1 MKKAVK
7 RMLKSGLCGLL
18 IMAMCFTSVMLPE
31 MTALAAPTDAESSLN
46 EETEGNEAGEE
57 EITEEGSSEKETEND
72 KDINTDDSEDTE
84 KDGEEETS
92 QETNEEEN
100 TSDSEEIVTDTE
112 DTEKETPVTESIK
125 NTAAEKLAESEKTS
139 KASDETVTEYIV
151 NGDFGNSEG
160 ELEWTDGKLG
170 AWELTD
176 SYWDSVDVKT
186 DSWAA
191 NVTSQSEDNGEYG
204 FAITYNDDYTLELK
218 QAVDTLPVGA
228 YQMTAYVKGSSDYTT
243 TVQLFQGTAYG
254 EEATVSG
261 EWTKI
266 TYEFEIEAEQTA
278 YEVGIAVTS
287 ENGAWIC
294 VDDISLIQAD
304 DNQEEAEESEE
315 AVNVTFYYYAGET
328 AGEVGLYYWG
338 SDVASTASAADWYV
352 WAAGDTYL
360 MTEEEESPGWYS
372 IPLTF
377 TNAGSNAGIQVYD
390 SADKSSALAVYDS
403 WNNTDIFTA
412 LVSGEADSYA
422 VKNGYCYQQ
431 EAVAIIMRNIT
442 LYVYDEEGTPV
453 IRSGS
458 ELSYADEST
467 GTVGTLTADTYE
479 GDSNNYYYSMTSEED
494 HENWYS
500 LTFSAPAA
508 ESGSEICELYRKS
521 GSEYSWVKN
530 FMNGETGND
539 CEADFSQAFA
549 GNVYYKNGVFYE
561 SIDLAEGIT
570 GAMLKELLTQ
580 AGALY
585 EKGEDAY
592 ESGFADF
599 STELNN
605 ANELAYPEGGDA
617 ISDDAMSDEIT
628 AAYEALTAAMEGL
641 VEKTAVVTFYYYI
654 GSTEDEIGITF
665 WGSNITSE
673 ADTTTS
679 WHAWGG
685 SDTTYIMTAVSGYPG
700 WYSVPLAFP
709 NERDASGFSI
719 HKSGAPS
726 SAVYEC
732 SKEWKSTEVYAEL
745 ISGEAE
751 AYAVKGGRCY
761 KGEELITALMR
772 NVTFY
777 VYQEEGTPAVG
788 ADGEISYVNESD
800 GTVNVLTASSQAGNL
815 YFYDMTADSDEN
827 WYYIQLSA
835 PLSDKSWGLYTYSDS
850 VYEPVIMFTEGEAGE
865 GEVDFTPVFAGNIYY
880 KDGEFKASKALT
892 LSDLKKLVEKA
903 EALKEEDYKEGFS
916 AFQTALTAAKALLQ
930 NAEEGT
936 EVTDEEIKTAYE
948 NLEAAM
954 KALVPFPQ
962 NAEKISVE
970 RVALD
975 SDFITGADLSSYVA
989 LKESGVVF
997 KDSDGNPLSDSE
1009 FFEMLAEGGTNW
1021 VRIRVWNDPY
1031 NGNGQ
1036 GYGGGNSD
1044 LEKAILIGRLATNAG
1059 MRVLID
1065 FHYSDFW
1072 ADPAKQKAPKAWE
1085 DYTIEEKAAAVYD
1098 FTLESLQTLKNSG
1111 VDVGMVQVGN
1121 ETNNGICGET
1131 TANWANMAEIFN
1143 AGSRAVRD
1151 FDENCLVAVHFADPE
1166 SGFGAIA
1173 GNLNAYNVDYDVFA
1187 SSYYPFWHEGADD
1200 VGTDHLTQ
1208 NLIDQLTNIA
1218 QTYNKKVMVAE
1229 TSWTTTW
1236 EDGDGHEN
1244 TAPRTSGQDLDYAI
1258 SLQGQ
1263 ANEVRDVIAAVN
1275 SVNDTVSGAG
1285 IGVFYWEPAWLSTYY
1300 VYKADGSI
1308 DQSLYKKNKELWE
1321 KYGSGWAA
1329 SYSAEY
1335 DPTDAGLWY
1344 GGSAIDNQAWFDFD
1358 GTALETAKIYSYI
1371 RTGAES
1377 SAPKSIDYV
1386 NTKLFAEVRIGD
1398 EIDFEEIAGQV
1409 KITFNDGT
1417 TKTGNDENIT
1427 VTWEQEKLAQ
1437 VTTDKAGA
1445 YTVTGSVVC
1454 TYETDEA
1461 GTEITEKYQLT
1472 LSIQVLPAGNILV
1485 NPGFESGTDSWT
1497 FSDGTCS
1504 VTSEDTHGGSK
1515 GAHFYSSNPL
1525 SFTVSQTVNDLEPG
1539 VYTFGG
1545 YIQGGNADEEDLQS
1559 AFAEVYYADGT
1570 LKIRYEETCS
1580 LNGWLNW
1587 SNPEVKG
1594 ITVSEGEYLVVG
1606 MEVNASIGGAWG
1618 TIDDLYLYGS
1628 YAINIDTMK
1637 NGTVTVSNLE
1647 AVSGEIVHI
1656 TATPKKGYL
1665 LEALTVSG
1673 SSVEKAILTGDL
1685 GEASYEAYEDAEKG
1699 GVSKVTYDNVDGTL
1713 EASFAMPDGSVTIGA
1728 VYKSVLEN
1736 APIALTDENILINGL
1751 GTGLE
1756 EGQKY
1761 IADQKYTGQKLQPS
1775 IEITY
1780 YGYKLT
1786 ASDYS
1791 VTYTNNKGK
1800 ATETTTATIT
1810 LKGKGKFTGTRK
1822 ITFDIVP
1829 DDRLSLAAKKGITVT
1844 FKDYDKVSSKQVYS
1858 YYYTGADIEPEVEIT
1873 IPGEGENAVTL
1884 EKDVDYTLHYQNN
1897 SKVGTATVIVIA
1909 AEGSDKVKGSVT
1921 KTFKI
1926 EKCPVSRLS
1935 ISKPS
1940 GGTYTGSKLTPK
1952 ITVKYGN
1959 TVLQKDKDYSLT
1971 YTNNTKPGTAYIKV
1985 TGKGNYTGST
1995 TTYKDS
2001 ETKISFTISKK
2012 SIADV
2017 DVTVTAGLLTY
2028 NKGKDLAPKITVK
2041 SGSKE
2046 LTNKQYS
2053 IAKIV
2058 KVKNAEGK
2066 ACSEVIY
2073 DANNEDA
2080 TKRAAKY
2087 AKVKDIGTYKV
2098 TLAGVESN
2106 YYTGTKTV
2114 LFSVADKSQLISN
2127 AAIKITDQLYTGDKI
2142 ELTESDIT
2150 ISVGS
2155 GKKKEYLTMGEDYKI
2170 LSYSNNV
2177 KAGKSASV
2185 TIQGIG
2191 DYTGTKTQTFKI
2203 KTRTIAYDA
2212 SSNEKDSA
2220 KGYISYQFLSNDEF
2234 GAERPYTG
2242 YKLTP
2247 ELKIYST
2254 NGTKTKLLTKGVD
2267 YTIAYKNNEKAGSEA
2282 AVTIKGKGSYSGS
2295 VTIPGV
2301 FTVKDV
2307 TLDDFV
2313 ISVDPVTYTGKEI
2326 KPAVKFIYKETGT
2339 QVTLKAGTAYTVSY
2353 KNNKQSSSKIQT
2365 SKVETNNEITEK
2377 YSGPYMVITEKGLNK
2392 NGSTKKGAANP
2403 KKSLTVA
2410 FTITTASV
2418 TAANVSNISV
2428 QTYAGKAVTP
2438 TVTVKVGG
2446 RNLKAGT
2453 DYIVTYSNNNKC
2465 GKATATVTGIGN
2477 YSGTAEK
2484 EFLIK

>member
-18 IMAMCFTSVMLPE
+18 IVAMCFTSVMLPE
-31 MTALAAPTDAESSLN
+31 MTALAAQTGTESSLN
-46 EETEGNEAGEE
+46 EEPEGNEADEE
-57 EITEEGSSEKETEND
+57 VTTEEPEEGHSEKETEND
-72 KDINTDDSEDTE
+72 KDINTNDSEDTDE
-84 KDGEEETS
+84 GEGEETPQEET
-92 QETNEEEN
+92 EEEDD
-100 TSDSEEIVTDTE
+100 TSDSEEEVSETGDA
-112 DTEKETPVTESIK
+112 EKGTSVEGSAK
-125 NTAAEKLAESEKTS
+125 NTAADKLNESEKES
-139 KASDETVTEYIV
+139 KASDETVTDYIV
-151 NGDFGNSEG
+151 DGDFGNSEG

-176 SYWDSVDVKT
+176 SYWDSVTVKC
-186 DSWAA
+186 DAWAA
-191 NVTSQSEDNGEYG
+191 NVESQSEDNGEYG

-218 QAVDTLPVGA
+218 QAVDTLPQGA
-228 YQMTAYVKGSSDYTT
+228 YQMTAYVKGGSDDTT

-254 EEATVSG
+254 EENTVSG

-266 TYEFEIEAEQTA
+266 TYEFEIETEQTD

-294 VDDISLIQAD
+294 VDDISLIQTGD
-304 DNQEEAEESEE
+304 SQEEAVVSEESVE
-315 AVNVTFYYYAGET
+315 VTFYYYVGET
-328 AGEVGLYYWG
+328 EGEAGLYYWG
-338 SDVASTASAADWYV
+338 NDVTSTASVADWYV
-352 WAAGDTYL
+352 YATGDTYL
-360 MTEEEESPGWYS
+360 MTEVEGCLGWYS

-377 TNAGSNAGIQVYD
+377 TNGGSNAGIQIYTSV
-390 SADKSSALAVYDS
+390 DKSSALAVYDS
-403 WNNTDIFTA
+403 WNNTDIYAA

-422 VKNGYCYQQ
+422 VKNGYYYQQ
-431 EAVAIIMRNIT
+431 DDVATILRNVT

-458 ELSYADEST
+458 ALSYADEST

-479 GDSNNYYYSMTSEED
+479 GDTDNYYYSMTSEED

-508 ESGSEICELYRKS
+508 EMGSEVCELYRRS

-530 FMNGETGND
+530 FMNGDTGND
-539 CEADFSQAFA
+539 WEADFSRVFA
-549 GNVYYKNGVFYE
+549 ENAYYKNGVFYE

-570 GAMLKELLTQ
+570 GAMLKELLAQ
-580 AGALY
+580 AQALY

-599 STELNN
+599 STAYTS
-605 ANELAYPEGGDA
+605 ANELAYPESGDTVA
-617 ISDDAMSDEIT
+617 DDAMSDEIT
-628 AAYEALTAAMEGL
+628 AVYEALTAAMGGL
-641 VEKTAVVTFYYYI
+641 TEKAAVVTFYYYI

-709 NERDASGFSI
+709 NAGDASGFSI

-745 ISGEAE
+745 ISGEA
-751 AYAVKGGRCY
+751 AVYAVKGGRCY
-761 KGEELITALMR
+761 KGEELIAALMR

-777 VYQEEGTPAVG
+777 VYHEEGTPAVG
-788 ADGEISYVNESD
+788 ADCEISYVNESD
-800 GTVNVLTASSQAGNL
+800 GTVNVLTASSQAGDI
-815 YFYDMTADSDEN
+815 YYYDMTADSDEN

-835 PLSDKSWGLYTYSDS
+835 PFSDKNWGLYTYSDS
-850 VYEPVIMFTEGEAGE
+850 VYEPIIAFTEGTAGE

-880 KDGEFKASKALT
+880 KDGEFKTSKALT

-903 EALKEEDYKEGFS
+903 ETLKAEDYKEGFS
-916 AFQTALTAAKALLQ
+916 DFQTALAAAKTLLQ
-930 NAEEGT
+930 KEQEGT
-936 EVTDEEIKTAYE
+936 EVTDEEIKTAYD
-948 NLEAAM
+948 NLETAM
-954 KALVPFPQ
+954 KNLVPYPKK
-962 NAEKISVE
+962 AEKISVE

-975 SDFITGADLSSYVA
+975 SDFITGADLSSYVS

-1031 NGNGQ
+1031 NGNGK

-1044 LEKAILIGRLATNAG
+1044 LEKAVLIGRLATNAG

-1085 DYTIEEKAAAVYD
+1085 DYTIEEKASAVYD

-1143 AGSRAVRD
+1143 AGSRAIRD

-1200 VGTDHLTQ
+1200 VGTDHLTK
-1208 NLIDQLTNIA
+1208 NLVDQLTNIA

-1377 SAPKSIDYV
+1377 SAPKTIDYV

-1417 TKTGNDENIT
+1417 TKTGKDENIT
-1427 VTWEQEKLAQ
+1427 VTWEQDELAQ

-1445 YTVTGSVVC
+1445 YTVAGSVIC
-1454 TYETDEA
+1454 TYETDDE
-1461 GTEITEKYQLT
+1461 GTCKTEKYQLT
-1472 LSIQVLPAGNILV
+1472 LSIQVLPAGNILA
-1485 NPGFESGTDSWT
+1485 NPGFESGADSWT

-1504 VTSEDTHGGSK
+1504 VTTEDTHGGNK

-1559 AFAEVYYADGT
+1559 AFAEVYYADGK

-1594 ITVSEGEYLVVG
+1594 ISVSEGEYLVVG
-1606 MEVNASIGGAWG
+1606 MEVNSSIGGAWG
-1618 TIDDLYLYGS
+1618 TVDDLYLYGS
-1628 YAINIDTMK
+1628 YAINIDTMQ

-1665 LEALTVSG
+1665 LAELTVSG
-1673 SSVEKAILTGDL
+1673 SSVTGGILISDL
-1685 GEASYEAYEDAEKG
+1685 GTASYENGTA
-1699 GVSKVTYDNVDGTL
+1699 KVTYDNIDGTL

-1736 APIALTDENILINGL
+1736 APIVLTDENILINGF
-1751 GTGLE
+1751 GPELE
-1756 EGQKY
+1756 DGQKY
-1761 IADQKYTGQKLQPS
+1761 IEDQKYTGQKLQPS

-1786 ASDYS
+1786 TSDYS
-1791 VTYTNNKGK
+1791 VSYTNNKGK
-1800 ATETTTATIT
+1800 ASDTTTATIT

-1822 ITFDIVP
+1822 VTFDIVP
-1829 DDRLSLAAKKGITVT
+1829 DDRLSLAAKKGIAVA
-1844 FKDYDKVSSKQVYS
+1844 FKDYDKVSSQKVYS
-1858 YYYTGADIEPEVEIT
+1858 YYYTGAGIEPEIEIT
-1873 IPGEGENAVTL
+1873 IPGEGENVITL
-1884 EKDVDYTLHYQNN
+1884 EKNVDYTLHYQNN

-1909 AEGSDKVKGSVT
+1909 AEGSDKVKGSVA

-1940 GGTYTGSKLTPK
+1940 GGTYTGSKITPK

-1959 TVLQKDKDYSLT
+1959 TVLQKDKDYSVT

-1985 TGKGNYTGST
+1985 TGKGNYTGT
-1995 TTYKDS
+1995 TATYKDS

-2017 DVTVTAGLLTY
+2017 DVTAAAELLTY
-2028 NKGKDLAPKITVK
+2028 NNGKALTPKIIVK
-2041 SGSKE
+2041 NGSKK
-2046 LTNKQYS
+2046 LTDKQYS

-2058 KVKNAEGK
+2058 KIKNAEGK
-2066 ACSEVIY
+2066 TCSEIIY
-2073 DANNEDA
+2073 DANDEDTA
-2080 TKRAAKY
+2080 KRASKY
-2087 AKVKDIGTYKV
+2087 AKVKDAGTYKV
-2098 TLAGVESN
+2098 TLVGVESN

-2114 LFSVADKSQLISN
+2114 LFSVANKSKLISN
-2127 AAIKITDQLYTGDKI
+2127 AAIKIEDQLYTGDKI
-2142 ELTESDIT
+2142 ELTESDLKV
-2150 ISVGS
+2150 SLGS
-2155 GKKKEYLTMGEDYKI
+2155 GNKKEYLDMGEDYEI

-2177 KAGKSASV
+2177 KAGKATV
-2185 TIQGIG
+2185 TVQGIG

-2203 KTRTIAYDA
+2203 KARKIAYDIF
-2212 SSNEKDSA
+2212 SEEKDSA
-2220 KGYISYQFLSNDEF
+2220 KGYISYQFLANDEF
-2234 GAERPYTG
+2234 GTERPYTG

-2247 ELKIYST
+2247 ELKVYST

-2301 FTVKDV
+2301 FTVRDV

-2313 ISVDPVTYTGKEI
+2313 ISVDPVTYTGKAV

-2339 QVTLKAGTAYTVSY
+2339 QVNLKAGTAYTVTY
-2353 KNNKQSSSKIQT
+2353 KNNKQASSKIQT
-2365 SKVETNNEITEK
+2365 SKVKINNEITEK
-2377 YSGPYMVITEKGLNK
+2377 YSGPYIIITEKGLNK
-2392 NGSTKKGAANP
+2392 NGSTKKGAAIP
-2403 KKSLTVA
+2403 KKSLIVT

-2418 TAANVSNISV
+2418 TAVNVSNISV
-2428 QTYAGKAVTP
+2428 QTYKGKAVTP
-2438 TVTVKVGG
+2438 AVTVKVGG
-2446 RNLKAGT
+2446 RKLKAGT

-2465 GKATATVTGIGN
+2465 GKATATITGIGN
-2477 YSGTAEK
+2477 YSGTADK
-2484 EFLIK
+2484 EFVIK